1 MLSKSFAGASLLA
14 MANACCLILRVVIDP
29 RAIGGQPA
37 VPDLAKHAPT
47 RRSAGTRFADHSL
60 YSSREASPVRKI
72 KALRLYNPG
81 IHRDFSLSY
90 APFENARKIKMLEA
104 SLSQLEQLVSDL
116 VQQNQALVSTNQ
128 SLTAELAQ
136 AKDENESLQ
145 LSLMEQ
151 EEKQG
156 ATVARIQALVERV
169 SAGPVN
175 A

>member
-1 MLSKSFAGASLLA
+1 LKCDAVKKLLPIKRSQSATAPTGKRESPAG
-14 MANACCLILRVVIDP
+14 
-29 RAIGGQPA
+29 
-37 VPDLAKHAPT
+37 LAKAASFCASW
-47 RRSAGTRFADHSL
+47 RRTAGTRWDNHSL
-60 YSSREASPVRKI
+60 YSSQEGSLVRKI
-72 KALRLYNPG
+72 KALRLFNPG